1 VVTGLLYH
9 KKISISFLR
18 VEPSLIFKTRY
29 ELELMINELELMIN
43 KLEVNWLELVIN
55 LNEPSLDMHYSP
67 KLDSFTSIHVL
78 LTK

>member
-1 VVTGLLYH
+1 
-9 KKISISFLR
+9 
-18 VEPSLIFKTRY
+18 
-29 ELELMINELELMIN
+29 MINELELMIN